1 MSAHAEVMDLVA
13 QMKSAEQ
20 PFVLATVVRTVSVT
34 AAKAGAKAII
44 RPDGTIVAGWIGG
57 GCARGAVLK
66 AAREALL
73 DGEPRMV
80 SVQPENLLAE
90 LGVKP
95 GDNRE
100 GIRFASNM
108 CPSKGTMDIF
118 VEPVLPHPS
127 LVIFGASPVAMS
139 LAAQARQLG
148 YHVTLAAPAAD
159 IAAEP
164 DAHVIVDGFAPRY
177 LNEARRFVV
186 VSTQGKG
193 DEAALRAA
201 LAIKAE
207 YHAFVG
213 SRRKM
218 AALREKLVAGGI
230 AREAIDRVKAPAG
243 LDLGAITP
251 EEIAMSIL
259 AEITVER
266 RRGQR
271 AANPVPANKD
281 STMQMNDS
289 QRIPAPK
296 EKVWAALND
305 PEILKQCIP
314 GCQSLDMSSADR
326 DDRDRRVQGRAGE
339 GDLRR
344 QGDAVRS
351 RSAEQL
357 SDFGRGLRRRCRLC
371 KRRRAVRLEAEGP
384 DVTVLHYD
392 VDAQIGGKLAQ
403 LGSRLIDSTAKKLA
417 GEFFASFGQVVGGTA
432 AAPAEAAP
440 KGWLGKLTGAV

>member
-1 MSAHAEVMDLVA
+1 MTAHVEVLDLVA
-13 QMKSAEQ
+13 QMKAAERA
-20 PFVLATVVRTVSVT
+20 FVLATVVRTVSVT

-44 RPDGTIVAGWIGG
+44 AADGTIVAGWIGG

-66 AAREALL
+66 AAREALA

-80 SVQPENLLAE
+80 SVQPEDLLAE

-95 GDNRE
+95 GESRD

-127 LVIFGASPVAMS
+127 LVVLGASPVALS
-139 LAAQARQLG
+139 LAAQARTLG

-159 IAAEP
+159 LSASP
-164 DAHVIVDGFAPRY
+164 DADEVVDGY
-177 LNEARRFVV
+177 QLGELTEAKRFVV

-201 LAIKAE
+201 VATRAD

-218 AALREKLVAGGI
+218 ASLRAKLI
-230 AREAIDRVKAPAG
+230 AEGTEAAAIDRIKAPAG

-259 AEITVER
+259 AEITQER

-271 AANPVPANKD
+271 AA
-281 STMQMNDS
+281 
-289 QRIPAPK
+289 
-296 EKVWAALND
+296 
-305 PEILKQCIP
+305 
-314 GCQSLDMSSADR
+314 
-326 DDRDRRVQGRAGE
+326 
-339 GDLRR
+339 
-344 QGDAVRS
+344 
-351 RSAEQL
+351 
-357 SDFGRGLRRRCRLC
+357 
-371 KRRRAVRLEAEGP
+371 
-384 DVTVLHYD
+384 
-392 VDAQIGGKLAQ
+392 
-403 LGSRLIDSTAKKLA
+403 
-417 GEFFASFGQVVGGTA
+417 ASVVS
-432 AAPAEAAP
+432 
-440 KGWLGKLTGAV
+440 K

>member
-1 MSAHAEVMDLVA
+1 MMGRSMSAHVEVMDLVA

-66 AAREALL
+66 AAREALA

-80 SVQPENLLAE
+80 SVQPEDLLAE
-90 LGVKP
+90 LGIKP
-95 GDNRE
+95 GELRE
-100 GIRFASNM
+100 GVRFASNL

-127 LVIFGASPVAMS
+127 LVILGASPVAMS
-139 LAAQARQLG
+139 LATQARQLG

-159 IAAEP
+159 MAGAP
-164 DAHVIVDGFAPRY
+164 DADVTIDGFV
-177 LNEARRFVV
+177 LGEFSQARRFVV

-193 DEAALRAA
+193 DEGALRT
-201 LAIKAE
+201 AIATEAE
-207 YHAFVG
+207 YRAFVG

-218 AALREKLVAGGI
+218 EALREKLVAHGI
-230 AREAIDRVKAPAG
+230 NAAAIDRVKAPAG

-271 AANPVPANKD
+271 NK
-281 STMQMNDS
+281 
-289 QRIPAPK
+289 P
-296 EKVWAALND
+296 
-305 PEILKQCIP
+305 
-314 GCQSLDMSSADR
+314 
-326 DDRDRRVQGRAGE
+326 
-339 GDLRR
+339 
-344 QGDAVRS
+344 
-351 RSAEQL
+351 
-357 SDFGRGLRRRCRLC
+357 
-371 KRRRAVRLEAEGP
+371 
-384 DVTVLHYD
+384 
-392 VDAQIGGKLAQ
+392 
-403 LGSRLIDSTAKKLA
+403 
-417 GEFFASFGQVVGGTA
+417 
-432 AAPAEAAP
+432 
-440 KGWLGKLTGAV
+440 

>member
-1 MSAHAEVMDLVA
+1 MTKHVEVMDLVA
-13 QMKSAEQ
+13 QLKAAEET
-20 PFVLATVVRTVSVT
+20 FVLATVVRTVSVT

-66 AAREALL
+66 AAREALV

-95 GDNRE
+95 GENRD
-100 GIRFASNM
+100 GVRFAQNM

-127 LVIFGASPVAMS
+127 LMILGASPVAMS
-139 LAAQARQLG
+139 LATQARQLG

-159 IAAEP
+159 LVVIP
-164 DAHVIVDGFAPRY
+164 DTDTLVDGYGFGE
-177 LNEARRFVV
+177 LNQTRRFIV

-201 LAIKAE
+201 AAIDAE

-218 AALREKLVAGGI
+218 IALREKLVAGGI
-230 AREAIDRVKAPAG
+230 APEAIDRVKAPAG

-271 AANPVPANKD
+271 TIA
-281 STMQMNDS
+281 
-289 QRIPAPK
+289 
-296 EKVWAALND
+296 
-305 PEILKQCIP
+305 
-314 GCQSLDMSSADR
+314 
-326 DDRDRRVQGRAGE
+326 
-339 GDLRR
+339 
-344 QGDAVRS
+344 
-351 RSAEQL
+351 
-357 SDFGRGLRRRCRLC
+357 
-371 KRRRAVRLEAEGP
+371 
-384 DVTVLHYD
+384 
-392 VDAQIGGKLAQ
+392 
-403 LGSRLIDSTAKKLA
+403 
-417 GEFFASFGQVVGGTA
+417 
-432 AAPAEAAP
+432 
-440 KGWLGKLTGAV
+440 